1 MSTNL
6 TIIEKRAITAVLIDI
21 ANADGVVKNSEVA
34 LLAAIQEVLEISASD
49 VHAAKN
55 MSVAQCLRIISNL
68 SLADKELFR
77 MLMLKLINIDGSIDD
92 NELEVFVVVCAATG
106 IPLPK

>member
-6 TIIEKRAITAVLIDI
+6 SSIEKKAITMVLIDI
-21 ANADGVVKNSEVA
+21 ANADGVLTNSEGA
-34 LLAAIQEVLEISASD
+34 LLSAIQEVLQISD
-49 VHAAKN
+49 NEVHAAKN
-55 MSVAQCLRIISNL
+55 MSVAQSLSIIRNL
-68 SLADKELFR
+68 SDANKELVR